1 MLFVLETKPMPGSRR
16 LRDTEREKEGER
28 GKEQGEQGI
37 GEMGKLKRGGGRV
50 QQVHRRGTG
59 AEGRRERADSWESKR
74 ELSRDSQL
82 KDRDCESDTDAVRG
96 RGESIELHASQLG
109 APPSGSLCFPS
120 MQAPLG
126 ECKGDLGV
134 PHLDLLGTCEL

>member
-37 GEMGKLKRGGGRV
+37 REMGKLKRGGGRV
-50 QQVHRRGTG
+50 QQVRRRGTR

-82 KDRDCESDTDAVRG
+82 KDRDCEPDTDAARG
-96 RGESIELHASQLG
+96 RGEHRAARQPARCAS
-109 APPSGSLCFPS
+109 
-120 MQAPLG
+120 
-126 ECKGDLGV
+126 LGV
-134 PHLDLLGTCEL
+134 TLLPIHAGPFGRM